1 MYLYRSVAI
10 AAVSVMG
17 LFLLLSPG
25 AVFAKLPSDN
35 SGQPIGVVPGGTVKN
50 CGSFLPAAAC
60 TDDLEGFVSYIANW
74 MVGIFG
80 ALFVLMVVISG
91 VQMASAGDSPDRLK
105 AAKGRLMNAVTG
117 LVLLILMRAILAL
130 FGISF

>member
-1 MYLYRSVAI
+1 MATVFMGIL
-10 AAVSVMG
+10 VMAQ
-17 LFLLLSPG
+17 LVVPHT
-25 AVFAKLPSDN
+25 AFARLPSDN
-35 SGQPIGVVPGGTVKN
+35 SGQPVGVVSGGTVKN
-50 CGSFLPAAAC
+50 CGNFLPAAAC
-60 TDDLEGFVSYIANW
+60 TDNLEGFVSYVANW

-105 AAKGRLMNAVTG
+105 AAKGRLTNAVTG
-117 LVLLILMRAILAL
+117 LVLLVLMRAILAL